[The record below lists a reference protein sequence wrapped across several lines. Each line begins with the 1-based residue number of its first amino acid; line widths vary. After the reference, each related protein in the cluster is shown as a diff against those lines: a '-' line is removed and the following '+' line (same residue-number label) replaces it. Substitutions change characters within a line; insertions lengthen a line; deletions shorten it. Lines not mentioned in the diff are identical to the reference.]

1 LQQPLH
7 PLPEAL
13 MLNLRGLDAHHKKRE
28 AAHETARC
36 PRCRTWS
43 PRNEIRSRFFWEP
56 SLLQP
61 TVVELRVGCYL
72 CPECPQGK
80 RWFATLPPEFQTN
93 QQYSLRAQEMVVEL
107 VRAHKLSLEAAA
119 EVGRSMLHLDKLH
132 PSTVLCWLRDAGDAV
147 DTEGRRRAL
156 VETFSGQM
164 AVDEVYDGGWYQ
176 LKATDPLNDVELL
189 WKLGEGSPSKE
200 DIRRFFLE
208 LKAIGFMPKLVVT
221 DGSNLYPEVIIE
233 VWPDAK
239 HQRCVF
245 HFIKQINADLLKA
258 FRAAYDTMPK
268 PPKRKRGRPKK
279 RGRPRKDKAKRMNR
293 RKVRAARYL
302 FLKRESRPGERARF
316 TDKERAALGEAMQL
330 CPPLR
335 VLRRFVVQVHELF
348 SPTTDSHKL
357 AAERRSAILTD
368 PEFAATKGLSSA
380 LDRLRDDELFE
391 RLTRYLDFENADKT
405 SNHVERENREFR
417 KRQKAHYRIR
427 SRRSMCALLD
437 LLTIRKPV
445 PTRPR
450 MLRPRQDPNAK
461 LQEVA
466 RAA

>member
-1 LQQPLH
+1 
-7 PLPEAL
+7 
-13 MLNLRGLDAHHKKRE
+13 MLNLRGLNAQHKKRE
-28 AAHETARC
+28 IAPEIARC
-36 PRCRTWS
+36 PRCRTSS

-56 SLLQP
+56 NLLQP

-80 RWFATLPPEFQTN
+80 RWFTTLPPEFQTN

-107 VRAHKLSLEAAA
+107 VRTHKLSLEAAA

-132 PSTVLCWLRDAGDAV
+132 PSTVLCWLRDAGNAV
-147 DTEGRRRAL
+147 DTEERRRAL

-208 LKAIGFMPKLVVT
+208 LKVIGFMPKLVVT
-221 DGSNLYPEVIIE
+221 DGSKLYPEVIE
-233 VWPDAK
+233 DVWPDAK

-279 RGRPRKDKAKRMNR
+279 RGRPRKDKEKRANR

-302 FLKRESRPGERARF
+302 LLRRESRPGERARF
-316 TDKERAALGEAMQL
+316 TDKERAALDGAMDL

-335 VLRRFVVQVHELF
+335 ILRRFVVQLHELF
-348 SPTTDSHKL
+348 GPTTDSHEL
-357 AAERRSAILTD
+357 ATTRRQTILSD
-368 PEFAATKGLSSA
+368 PEFAATKGLSNA
-380 LDRLRDDELFE
+380 LEWLRDDDLFE
-391 RLTRYLDFENADKT
+391 RLTRYLDFDNADKT
-405 SNHVERENREFR
+405 SNHVERENRELR
-417 KRQKAHYRIR
+417 KRQKGHYRIR

-437 LLTIRKPV
+437 LLTVRKPV
-445 PTRPR
+445 PQHPR
-450 MLRPRQDPNAK
+450 QLRPRQQPDSET
-461 LQEVA
+461 QEVL